1 MKMEPTIK
9 LTHQSFEWSRFKAY
23 FGSYYF
29 ANSRKLMLSAASI
42 LIAWIVICVLPNI
55 ITEFDIYKDNARW
68 ALEYPEKYYAFVDP
82 YLEIEQMIGAFL
94 FAVLATLA
102 GSSMFTCMHGK
113 GERQTLLA
121 IPASSLEKYLTY
133 FTIYILGFIAVFFVS
148 AIIADALRVAIV
160 KMFSDYGEYAH
171 FMSLK
176 GIFTFGIDVDLLDST
191 ITGESVPVKNYL
203 FITSYYSFV
212 LITAAIFSLG
222 SIVWQK
228 ASYLKT
234 LCALAILQ
242 VVQTSL
248 LMFSMKIFFGWNA
261 NITLRDFFQPMGEL
275 ARSPYI
281 ILIGLAI
288 SVFMFWL
295 GYRRFK
301 DTDLVERW

>member
-55 ITEFDIYKDNARW
+55 ITEFDIYKDAVR
-68 ALEYPEKYYAFVDP
+68 LTMQSGRCTLCGDP
-82 YLEIEQMIGAFL
+82 YLGTEVMIGAFL
-94 FAVLATLA
+94 FPVLATVA

-133 FTIYILGFIAVFFVS
+133 FTIYILGFIVVFFVS
-148 AIIADALRVAIV
+148 EIIADALRVACI
-160 KMFSDYGEYAH
+160 KMFSDYGDYAH
-171 FMSLK
+171 FISLRR
-176 GIFTFGIDVDLLDST
+176 IFTFGIDTNVYDRT
-191 ITGESVPVKNYL
+191 INGEAVPVKNYL
-203 FITSYYSFV
+203 FITSYYTLV
-212 LITAAIFSLG
+212 IVTAAIFSLG

-248 LMFSMKIFFGWNA
+248 LMLSMRIFFGWNA
-261 NITLRDFFQPMGEL
+261 NITLRDFFHPMGEL
-275 ARSPYI
+275 ARSPFI